1 MESQRRSRPWL
12 ALAAALALNGCG
24 GGGSPAPTPSPTP
37 PPAPAN
43 RAPVFTSAATAS
55 IPENIS
61 GTIYIATAT
70 DADGNMLT
78 FSLAGGADQALFRI
92 TAAGALSFATP
103 PDFEAPADA
112 DRNNIY
118 LVRIGVSDGITS
130 ATLDLAVTVINAG
143 ADSFR
148 VMRVGTGFVQ
158 PLFLAP
164 LPDGSGR
171 VFVVEK
177 GGRIRLLTPGAG
189 STLFLDIGGEVSTDG
204 ERGLLGLATAP
215 DFQATGTFYVY
226 LTNRQGDIELRRYR
240 TTAARDVAD
249 ATTGDVL
256 LVIPHPGFNNHNGGW
271 IGFGSDNLL
280 YLAVGDGGGAGDP
293 SNNAQNA
300 NILLGKMLRIDV
312 GGDDFPADP
321 LRDYRI
327 PAGNPFAAGGGARE
341 IWALGLRNPF
351 RASFD
356 AATGNLYIGDVGQ
369 NAVEE
374 IDLMRPADGGANF
387 GWSVLEGTRQFKGPP
402 QPSFVPPVAEYPQGS
417 GPLEGRSVTGGY
429 VYRGP
434 VESLRG
440 FYIFGDFV
448 SGNIWSLPVAELV
461 PGSTVAN
468 SRFTPR
474 RIDFAPNAGAIGN
487 IPSFGIDQ
495 AGNLYIVDF
504 DGEIFRLETQP

>member
-37 PPAPAN
+37 TPAPAN

-61 GTIYIATAT
+61 GTIYTATAT
-70 DADGNMLT
+70 DADGNMLA

-92 TAAGALSFATP
+92 TAGGALSFATP
-103 PDFEAPADA
+103 PDFETPADA

-148 VMRVGTGFVQ
+148 VMRVGTGFAQ

-164 LPDGSGR
+164 MPDGSGR

-177 GGRIRLLTPGAG
+177 GGRIRMLTPGAG
-189 STLFLDIGGEVSTDG
+189 STLFLDISGEVSTDG

-215 DFQATGTFYVY
+215 DFQATGLFYVY

-249 ATTGDVL
+249 ATSGDVL
-256 LVIPHPGFNNHNGGW
+256 LAIPHPGFNNHNGGW
-271 IGFGSDNLL
+271 IGFGPDNLL
-280 YLAVGDGGGAGDP
+280 YLAVGDGGGGGDP

-300 NILLGKMLRIDV
+300 NILLGKMLRIDI

-356 AATGNLYIGDVGQ
+356 AMTGNLYIGDVGQ

-374 IDLMRPADGGANF
+374 IDLMRPNDGGANF
-387 GWSVLEGTRQFKGPP
+387 GWSILEGTRQFKGPP
-402 QPSFVPPVAEYPQGS
+402 QPSFVPPVAEYPQGP

-440 FYIFGDFV
+440 LYIFGDFV
-448 SGNIWSLPVAELV
+448 SGNIWSLPVSELV
-461 PGSTVAN
+461 IGSTLPN
-468 SRFTPR
+468 SRFTVR
-474 RIDFAPNAGAIGN
+474 RTDFTPNAGAIGN
-487 IPSFGIDQ
+487 IPSFGVDQ

-504 DGEIFRLETQP
+504 DGEIFRIEAQP